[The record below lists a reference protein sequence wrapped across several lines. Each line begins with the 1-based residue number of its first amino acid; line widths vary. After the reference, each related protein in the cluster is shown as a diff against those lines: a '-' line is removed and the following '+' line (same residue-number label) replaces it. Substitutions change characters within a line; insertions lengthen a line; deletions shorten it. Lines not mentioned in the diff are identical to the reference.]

1 MKAQRNIANSNVE
14 SNTEVLN
21 EVQRRKPSGDQH
33 LPPSYCI
40 LRVKVKQSHQLAPLG
55 TCTAAKQSK
64 AGGEALPESQR
75 LEKERKKAT
84 ECLRDGRWT
93 YRASDGVSSIK

>member
-40 LRVKVKQSHQLAPLG
+40 LRVKVKRSHQQAPLG
-55 TCTAAKQSK
+55 TCMAAKQSR
-64 AGGEALPESQR
+64 AGGEALPESQGLKR
-75 LEKERKKAT
+75 NVKRQQSA
-84 ECLRDGRWT
+84 
-93 YRASDGVSSIK
+93 